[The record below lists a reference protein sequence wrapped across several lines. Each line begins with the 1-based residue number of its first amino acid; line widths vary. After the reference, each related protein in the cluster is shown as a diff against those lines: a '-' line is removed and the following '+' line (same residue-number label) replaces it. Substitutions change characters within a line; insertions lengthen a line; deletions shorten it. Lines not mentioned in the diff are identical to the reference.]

1 MAPVPSLS
9 LSCLICKSSDITFP
23 IGLGEEI
30 GLGLGKTLLNDHCG
44 YFLALSTL
52 CVPRCGVAAG
62 EKEGSVT
69 VLPWAGLS
77 SGV

>member
-44 YFLALSTL
+44 YFF
-52 CVPRCGVAAG
+52 
-62 EKEGSVT
+62 
-69 VLPWAGLS
+69 S
-77 SGV
+77 S